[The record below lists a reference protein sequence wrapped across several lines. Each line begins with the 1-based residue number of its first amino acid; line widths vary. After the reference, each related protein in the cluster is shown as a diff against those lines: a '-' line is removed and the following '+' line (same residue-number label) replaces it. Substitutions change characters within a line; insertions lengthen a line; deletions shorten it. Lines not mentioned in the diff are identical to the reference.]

1 MKPIPDPREA
11 AFLLDMDGTL
21 IDIAPTPDSVV
32 VPPGLTDSLR
42 ALRGT
47 CGNALA
53 VVTGRPIDQVDRL
66 LGDAPFAV
74 AGEHGAVVR
83 HGPGLPIIVAELP
96 SAPLAWIDRARDL
109 AARHPGTAVE
119 LKRHGFVLHYRAVPE
134 MGEVFQLAIRGM
146 LAEQPKDFELL
157 ASKMAWEVR
166 PVGVDK
172 GRAVAALM
180 TSSPFAGRMPV
191 YVGDD
196 VTDEDGIAEAE
207 RRGGVGLRV
216 GTDFKD
222 PEAVRSWLA
231 ALTAPR

>member
-1 MKPIPDPREA
+1 MKPIPDMRDA

-32 VPPGLTDSLR
+32 VPPGLTDTLHT
-42 ALRGT
+42 LRGL

-53 VVTGRPIDQVDRL
+53 VVTGRPIGQVDRL
-66 LGDAPFAV
+66 LGDAPFAL
-74 AGEHGAVVR
+74 AGEHGAIVR
-83 HGPGLPIIVAELP
+83 HGPGLPDVIADLP
-96 SAPLAWIDRARDL
+96 STPIAWIERARAL
-109 AARHPGTAVE
+109 AARHPGASVE

-134 MGEVFQLAIRGM
+134 MADIFQLAIRGM
-146 LAEQPKDFELL
+146 LAEQPRDFALL
-157 ASKMAWEVR
+157 ASKMAWEIR

-180 TSSPFAGRMPV
+180 ASSPFAGRVPV

-222 PEAVRSWLA
+222 PAAVRAWLTGLA
-231 ALTAPR
+231 AGH